1 MFSKLVSYYEFF
13 DQVTMNIDTQ
23 ENRLLCDLH
32 RTFKQQKVQNLVK
45 IKLFLGIFTP
55 GNTEFSFLCQ
65 FCLDDWE
72 PLLHKY

>member
-13 DQVTMNIDTQ
+13 HQVTMNIDTQ
-23 ENRLLCDLH
+23 GNRLLCDLH
-32 RTFKQQKVQNLVK
+32 RTCEQQKAQNFVK
-45 IKLFLGIFTP
+45 IKLFLVIFTP

-72 PLLHKY
+72 PLPHQA